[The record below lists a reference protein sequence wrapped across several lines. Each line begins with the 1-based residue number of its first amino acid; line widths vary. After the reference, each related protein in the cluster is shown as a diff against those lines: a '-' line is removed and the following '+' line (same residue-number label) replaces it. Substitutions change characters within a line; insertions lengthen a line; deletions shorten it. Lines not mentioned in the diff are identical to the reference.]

1 MTDKDNIEIDSPE
14 EEIQEASVEEA
25 VDPKDAEAASVAAV
39 DKAADAGKTA
49 PARKMAGGTAA
60 DNTTKDPAPKTK
72 AAAIAQMVQKMQGMP
87 KNEMMKLHASYHK
100 GMPMPESTEV
110 DEDAEAVREVETNVD
125 FSNDLNA
132 LVESEATL
140 SAEFKTK
147 AATIFEAALKTKL
160 SEEIDRIEDQYKTEL
175 SEEITA
181 TKAEL
186 VEKVDNY
193 LNYVVENWMKDNK
206 LAIQS
211 GLRTEIAEGFM
222 NNLKDLFTESYIE
235 VPESKVDLVD
245 DLSDQVA
252 ELEEQLNKQ
261 TEQSMEQALELEYL
275 KRESVIREAAKG
287 LAETQVEKLV
297 DLSENVDFEDEESFK
312 NKIET
317 LKENYFKTKTQSVSE
332 DEVEE
337 DNNAQPAETSSSMNV
352 YLDAIRK
359 TDKN

>member
-25 VDPKDAEAASVAAV
+25 VDPKDAEAASVAAA

-60 DNTTKDPAPKTK
+60 DNTTKDPAPKLGTK
-72 AAAIAQMVQKMQGMP
+72 AGIINAMFNKMNNMSKKQLADMYG
-87 KNEMMKLHASYHK
+87 NYS
-100 GMPMPESTEV
+100 ESTEI
-110 DEDAEAVREVETNVD
+110 DEDEDTDEVREVAETNID

-147 AATIFEAALKTKL
+147 AATIFEAALNTKL
-160 SEEIDRIEDQYKTEL
+160 SEEIDRIEDQYKNEL

-193 LNYVVENWMKDNK
+193 LNYVVENWMEENK

-245 DLSDQVA
+245 DLSGQVA
-252 ELEEQLNKQ
+252 ELEEQLNNQ
-261 TEQSMEQALELEYL
+261 TEQSINQLAELEDL
-275 KRESVIREAAKG
+275 KRDSIIREACKG
-287 LAETQVEKLV
+287 LAETQVEKL
-297 DLSENVDFEDEESFK
+297 LKLAESVDFENEETFT
-312 NKIET
+312 NKVNT
-317 LKENYFKTKTQSVSE
+317 LKENYFKTKTQVVSE
-332 DEVEE
+332 EQVDEDDSTVV
-337 DNNAQPAETSSSMNV
+337 APSGSMNQ
-352 YLDAIRK
+352 YLEAIRK

>member
-1 MTDKDNIEIDSPE
+1 MTDQVENIEQDSPE
-14 EEIQEASVEEA
+14 EDNFVEEM
-25 VDPKDAEAASVAAV
+25 VDPKNAEAASLAAA
-39 DKAADAGKTA
+39 DKAGDATGTA
-49 PARKMAGGTAA
+49 PKRSAPGGAS
-60 DNTTKDPAPKTK
+60 DNTKKDPMPKTK
-72 AAAIAQMVQKMQGMP
+72 AGMMNQMFTKMQSMS
-87 KNEMMKLHASYHK
+87 KDEMQKLHASYHS
-100 GMPMPESTEV
+100 GMAESVE
-110 DEDAEAVREVETNVD
+110 DDDAEAVREVETNVD
-125 FSNDLNA
+125 FSDDLNA

-140 SAEFKTK
+140 SAEFKHK
-147 AATIFEAALKTKL
+147 AATIFEAAIKSKL

-175 SEEITA
+175 SEEIEP
-181 TKAEL
+181 TKADL

-193 LNYVVENWMKDNK
+193 LNYVVEGWMKENE
-206 LAIQS
+206 LAIQN
-211 GLRTEIAEGFM
+211 GLRTEIAENFM
-222 NNLKDLFTESYIE
+222 NNLKGLFTESYIE

-261 TEQSMEQALELEYL
+261 TEQSMDQALELEYL

-337 DNNAQPAETSSSMNV
+337 DNSAQPAETSSSMNV

>member
-25 VDPKDAEAASVAAV
+25 VDPKDAEAASVAAA

-60 DNTTKDPAPKTK
+60 DNTTKDPAPKLGTK
-72 AAAIAQMVQKMQGMP
+72 AGIINAMFNKMNNMSKKQLADMYG
-87 KNEMMKLHASYHK
+87 NYS
-100 GMPMPESTEV
+100 ESTEI
-110 DEDAEAVREVETNVD
+110 DEDEDTEAVREVETNVD

-147 AATIFEAALKTKL
+147 AATIFEAALNTKL
-160 SEEIDRIEDQYKTEL
+160 SEEIDRIEDQYKNEL

-193 LNYVVENWMKDNK
+193 LNYVVENWMEENK

-245 DLSDQVA
+245 DLSGQVA
-252 ELEEQLNKQ
+252 ELEEQLNNQ
-261 TEQSMEQALELEYL
+261 TEQSINQLAELEDL
-275 KRESVIREAAKG
+275 KRDSIIREACKG
-287 LAETQVEKLV
+287 LAETQVEKL
-297 DLSENVDFEDEESFK
+297 LKLAESVDFENEETFT
-312 NKIET
+312 NKVNT
-317 LKENYFKTKTQSVSE
+317 LKENYFKTKTQVVSE
-332 DEVEE
+332 EQVDEDDSTVV
-337 DNNAQPAETSSSMNV
+337 APSGSMDQ
-352 YLDAIRK
+352 YLEAIRK

>member
-25 VDPKDAEAASVAAV
+25 VDPKDAEAASVAAA
-39 DKAADAGKTA
+39 DKAADAGKSA

-60 DNTTKDPAPKTK
+60 DNTTKDPMPKTK
-72 AAAIAQMVQKMQGMP
+72 AGMINAMFSKMNNMSKKQLADMYG
-87 KNEMMKLHASYHK
+87 NYS
-100 GMPMPESTEV
+100 ESTEI
-110 DEDAEAVREVETNVD
+110 DEDENTEAVREVETNVD

-160 SEEIDRIEDQYKTEL
+160 SEEIDRIEDQYKNEL

-261 TEQSMEQALELEYL
+261 TEQSMNQSAELESL
-275 KRESVIREAAKG
+275 KRDSVIREACKG
-287 LAETQVEKLV
+287 LAETQVEKLIK
-297 DLSENVDFEDEESFK
+297 LAENVDFEDEESFT
-312 NKIET
+312 NKVNT
-317 LKENYFKTKTQSVSE
+317 LKENYFKTKTQNVSE
-332 DEVEE
+332 EQVDEDESTPVVASGAM
-337 DNNAQPAETSSSMNV
+337 DK
-352 YLDAIRK
+352 YLEAIRK

>member
-60 DNTTKDPAPKTK
+60 DNTTKDPMPKTK
-72 AAAIAQMVQKMQGMP
+72 AGMINAMFSKMNNMSKKQLADMYG
-87 KNEMMKLHASYHK
+87 NYS
-100 GMPMPESTEV
+100 ESTEI
-110 DEDAEAVREVETNVD
+110 DEDENTEAVREVETNVD
-125 FSNDLNA
+125 FSNDLDA

-160 SEEIDRIEDQYKTEL
+160 SEEIDRIEDQYKNEL

-261 TEQSMEQALELEYL
+261 TEQSMNQSAELESL
-275 KRESVIREAAKG
+275 KRDSVIREACKG
-287 LAETQVEKLV
+287 LAETQVEKLIK
-297 DLSENVDFEDEESFK
+297 LAENVDFEDEESFT
-312 NKIET
+312 NKVNT
-317 LKENYFKTKTQSVSE
+317 LKENYFKTKTQNVSE
-332 DEVEE
+332 EQVDEDESTPVVASGAM
-337 DNNAQPAETSSSMNV
+337 DK
-352 YLDAIRK
+352 YLEAIRK

>member
-25 VDPKDAEAASVAAV
+25 VDPKDAEAASVAAA
-39 DKAADAGKTA
+39 DKAADAGKSA

-60 DNTTKDPAPKTK
+60 DNTTKDPMPKTK
-72 AAAIAQMVQKMQGMP
+72 AGMINVMFSKMNNMSKKQLADMYD
-87 KNEMMKLHASYHK
+87 NYS
-100 GMPMPESTEV
+100 ESTEI
-110 DEDAEAVREVETNVD
+110 DEDEDTEAVREVETNVD
-125 FSNDLNA
+125 FSNDLDA

-160 SEEIDRIEDQYKTEL
+160 SEEIDRIEDQYKNEL

-193 LNYVVENWMKDNK
+193 LNYVVENWMEENK

-261 TEQSMEQALELEYL
+261 TEQSMNQSAELESL
-275 KRESVIREAAKG
+275 KRDSVIREACKG
-287 LAETQVEKLV
+287 LAETQVEKLIK
-297 DLSENVDFEDEESFK
+297 LAENVDFEDEESFT
-312 NKIET
+312 NKVNT
-317 LKENYFKTKTQSVSE
+317 LKENYFKTKTQNVSE
-332 DEVEE
+332 EQVDEDESTPVV
-337 DNNAQPAETSSSMNV
+337 ASGSMDK
-352 YLDAIRK
+352 YLEAIRK

>member
-1 MTDKDNIEIDSPE
+1 MTDNNIELEDSPE

-25 VDPKDAEAASVAAV
+25 VDPKDAEAASVAAA

-72 AAAIAQMVQKMQGMP
+72 AGMINAMFSKMNNMSKKQLGDMY
-87 KNEMMKLHASYHK
+87 STY
-100 GMPMPESTEV
+100 ESTEF
-110 DEDAEAVREVETNVD
+110 DEDANEVREVAETATETNVD

-147 AATIFEAALKTKL
+147 AATIFEAALNTKL
-160 SEEIDRIEDQYKTEL
+160 SEEIDRIEDQYKNEL
-175 SEEITA
+175 NEEITA

-193 LNYVVENWMKDNK
+193 LNYVVENWMKENT

-245 DLSDQVA
+245 DLSGQVA
-252 ELEEQLNKQ
+252 ELEEQLNNQ
-261 TEQSMEQALELEYL
+261 TEQSINQLAELEDL
-275 KRESVIREAAKG
+275 KRDSIIREACKG
-287 LAETQVEKLV
+287 LAETQVEKL
-297 DLSENVDFEDEESFK
+297 LKLAENVDFENEETFTDK
-312 NKIET
+312 VNT
-317 LKENYFKTKTQSVSE
+317 LKENYFKTKTQVVSE
-332 DEVEE
+332 EQVDEDDSTVV
-337 DNNAQPAETSSSMNV
+337 APSGSMSQ
-352 YLDAIRK
+352 YLEAIRK

>member
-1 MTDKDNIEIDSPE
+1 MTDQVENIEQDSPE
-14 EEIQEASVEEA
+14 EDNFVEEM
-25 VDPKDAEAASVAAV
+25 VDPKNAEAASIAAS
-39 DKAADAGKTA
+39 DKAGDATGTA
-49 PARKMAGGTAA
+49 PKRSAPGGAS
-60 DNTTKDPAPKTK
+60 DNTKKDPMPKTK
-72 AAAIAQMVQKMQGMP
+72 AGMMNQMFTKMQNMS
-87 KNEMMKLHASYHK
+87 KDEMQKLHASYHM
-100 GMPMPESTEV
+100 GMPESTEV
-110 DEDAEAVREVETNVD
+110 DEDAEVVREVETNVD

-175 SEEITA
+175 SEEIEQ
-181 TKAEL
+181 TKADL

-193 LNYVVENWMKDNK
+193 LNYVVEGWMKENE

-211 GLRTEIAEGFM
+211 GLRTEIAENFM
-222 NNLKDLFTESYIE
+222 NNLKGLFTESYIE
-235 VPESKVDLVD
+235 VPENKVDLVD

-261 TEQSMEQALELEYL
+261 TEQSMEQAVELENL
-275 KRESVIREAAKG
+275 KRDYIIREASKG
-287 LAETQVEKLV
+287 LAETQVEKLAK
-297 DLSENVDFEDEESFK
+297 LAENVDFEDEESFI
-312 NKIET
+312 NKVNT

-332 DEVEE
+332 EEVEE
-337 DNNAQPAETSSSMNV
+337 DGATTAAPSGSMDV

>member
-25 VDPKDAEAASVAAV
+25 VDPKDAEAASVAAA
-39 DKAADAGKTA
+39 DKAADAGKSA

-60 DNTTKDPAPKTK
+60 DNTTKDPMPKTK
-72 AAAIAQMVQKMQGMP
+72 AGMINAMFSKMNNMSKKQLADMYG
-87 KNEMMKLHASYHK
+87 NYS
-100 GMPMPESTEV
+100 ESIEI
-110 DEDAEAVREVETNVD
+110 DEDEDTEAVREVETNVD
-125 FSNDLNA
+125 FSNDLDA

-160 SEEIDRIEDQYKTEL
+160 SEEIDRIEDQYKNEL

-193 LNYVVENWMKDNK
+193 LNYVVENWMEENK

-261 TEQSMEQALELEYL
+261 TEQSMNQSAELESL
-275 KRESVIREAAKG
+275 KRDSVIREACKG
-287 LAETQVEKLV
+287 LAETQVEKLIK
-297 DLSENVDFEDEESFK
+297 LAENVDFEDEESFT
-312 NKIET
+312 NKVNT
-317 LKENYFKTKTQSVSE
+317 LKENYFKTKTQNVSE
-332 DEVEE
+332 EQVDEDESTPVVASGAM
-337 DNNAQPAETSSSMNV
+337 DK
-352 YLDAIRK
+352 YLEAIRK

>member
-1 MTDKDNIEIDSPE
+1 MTDQVENIEQDSPE
-14 EEIQEASVEEA
+14 EDNFVEEM
-25 VDPKDAEAASVAAV
+25 VDPKNAEAASVAAA
-39 DKAADAGKTA
+39 DKAGDATGTA
-49 PARKMAGGTAA
+49 PKRSAPGGAS
-60 DNTTKDPAPKTK
+60 DNTKKDPMPKTK
-72 AAAIAQMVQKMQGMP
+72 AGMMNQMFTKMQSMS
-87 KNEMMKLHASYHK
+87 KDEMQKLHASYHS
-100 GMPMPESTEV
+100 GMAESVE
-110 DEDAEAVREVETNVD
+110 DDDAEAVREVENNID
-125 FSNDLNA
+125 FSDDLNA

-140 SAEFKTK
+140 SAEFKHK
-147 AATIFEAALKTKL
+147 AATIFEAAINSKL
-160 SEEIDRIEDQYKTEL
+160 SEEIDRIEDQYKNEL

-193 LNYVVENWMKDNK
+193 LNYVVENWMEENK

-261 TEQSMEQALELEYL
+261 TEQSMDQALELEYL

-352 YLDAIRK
+352 YLDASRK

>member
-1 MTDKDNIEIDSPE
+1 MTDNNIELEDSPE

-25 VDPKDAEAASVAAV
+25 VDPKDAEAASVAAA

-72 AAAIAQMVQKMQGMP
+72 AGMINAMFSKMNNMSKKQLGDMY
-87 KNEMMKLHASYHK
+87 STY
-100 GMPMPESTEV
+100 ESTET
-110 DEDAEAVREVETNVD
+110 DEDTNEVREVAETATETNVD

-147 AATIFEAALKTKL
+147 AATIFEAALNTKL
-160 SEEIDRIEDQYKTEL
+160 SEEIDRIEDQYKNEL

-193 LNYVVENWMKDNK
+193 LNYVVENWMEENK

-245 DLSDQVA
+245 DLSGQVA
-252 ELEEQLNKQ
+252 ELEEQLNNQ
-261 TEQSMEQALELEYL
+261 TEQSINQLAELEDL
-275 KRESVIREAAKG
+275 KRDSIIREACKG
-287 LAETQVEKLV
+287 LAETQVEKL
-297 DLSENVDFEDEESFK
+297 LKLAESVDFENEETFT
-312 NKIET
+312 NKVNT
-317 LKENYFKTKTQSVSE
+317 LKENYFKTKTQVVSE
-332 DEVEE
+332 EQVDEDDSTVV
-337 DNNAQPAETSSSMNV
+337 APSGSMSQ
-352 YLDAIRK
+352 YLEAIRK

>member
-25 VDPKDAEAASVAAV
+25 VDPKDAEAASVAAA
-39 DKAADAGKTA
+39 DKAADAGKSA
-49 PARKMAGGTAA
+49 PVRKMAGGTAA
-60 DNTTKDPAPKTK
+60 DNTTKDPMPKTK
-72 AAAIAQMVQKMQGMP
+72 AGMINVMFSKMNNMSKKQLADMYD
-87 KNEMMKLHASYHK
+87 NYS
-100 GMPMPESTEV
+100 ESTEI
-110 DEDAEAVREVETNVD
+110 DEDEDTEAVREVETNVD
-125 FSNDLNA
+125 FSNDLDA

-160 SEEIDRIEDQYKTEL
+160 SEEIDRIEDQYKNEL

-193 LNYVVENWMKDNK
+193 LNYVVENWMEENK

-261 TEQSMEQALELEYL
+261 TEQSMNQSAELESL
-275 KRESVIREAAKG
+275 KRDSVIREACKG
-287 LAETQVEKLV
+287 LAETQVEKLIK
-297 DLSENVDFEDEESFK
+297 LAENVDFEDEESFT
-312 NKIET
+312 NKVNT
-317 LKENYFKTKTQSVSE
+317 LKENYFKTKTQNVSE
-332 DEVEE
+332 EQVDEDESTPVV
-337 DNNAQPAETSSSMNV
+337 ASGSMDK
-352 YLDAIRK
+352 YLEAIRK

>member
-25 VDPKDAEAASVAAV
+25 VDPKDAEAASVAAA

-72 AAAIAQMVQKMQGMP
+72 AGMINAMFSKMNNMS
-87 KNEMMKLHASYHK
+87 KNEMMKMYSSYH
-100 GMPMPESTEV
+100 ESTEF
-110 DEDAEAVREVETNVD
+110 DEDTDEVREVAETNID

-147 AATIFEAALKTKL
+147 AATIFEAALNTKL
-160 SEEIDRIEDQYKTEL
+160 SEEIDRIEDQYKNEL

-193 LNYVVENWMKDNK
+193 LNYVVENWMEENK

-245 DLSDQVA
+245 DLSGQVA
-252 ELEEQLNKQ
+252 ELEEQLNNQ
-261 TEQSMEQALELEYL
+261 TEQSINQLAELEDL
-275 KRESVIREAAKG
+275 KRDYIIREACKG
-287 LAETQVEKLV
+287 LAETQVEKL
-297 DLSENVDFEDEESFK
+297 LKLAESVDFENEETFT
-312 NKIET
+312 NKVNT
-317 LKENYFKTKTQSVSE
+317 LKENYFKTKTQVVSE
-332 DEVEE
+332 EQVDEDDSTVV
-337 DNNAQPAETSSSMNV
+337 APSGSMDQ
-352 YLDAIRK
+352 YLEAIRK

>member
-25 VDPKDAEAASVAAV
+25 VDPKDAEAASVAAA
-39 DKAADAGKTA
+39 DKAADAGKSA

-60 DNTTKDPAPKTK
+60 DNTTKDPMPKTK
-72 AAAIAQMVQKMQGMP
+72 AGMINAMFSKMNNMSKKQLADMYG
-87 KNEMMKLHASYHK
+87 NYS
-100 GMPMPESTEV
+100 ESTEIYE
-110 DEDAEAVREVETNVD
+110 DEDTEAVREVETNVD
-125 FSNDLNA
+125 FSNDLDA

-160 SEEIDRIEDQYKTEL
+160 SEEIDRIEDQYKNEL

-261 TEQSMEQALELEYL
+261 TEQSMNQSAELESL
-275 KRESVIREAAKG
+275 KRDSVIREACKG
-287 LAETQVEKLV
+287 LAETQVEKLIK
-297 DLSENVDFEDEESFK
+297 LAENVDFEDEESFT
-312 NKIET
+312 NKVNT
-317 LKENYFKTKTQSVSE
+317 LKENYFKTKTQNVSE
-332 DEVEE
+332 EQVDDDESTPVVASGAM
-337 DNNAQPAETSSSMNV
+337 DK
-352 YLDAIRK
+352 YLEAIRK

>member
-39 DKAADAGKTA
+39 DKAADAGKSA

-60 DNTTKDPAPKTK
+60 DNTTKDPMPKTK
-72 AAAIAQMVQKMQGMP
+72 AGMINAMFSKMNNMSKKQLADMYG
-87 KNEMMKLHASYHK
+87 SYS
-100 GMPMPESTEV
+100 ESTEI
-110 DEDAEAVREVETNVD
+110 DEDENTEAVREVETNVD

-160 SEEIDRIEDQYKTEL
+160 SEEIDRIEDQYKNEL
-175 SEEITA
+175 NEEITA

-193 LNYVVENWMKDNK
+193 LNYVVENWMKENK

-261 TEQSMEQALELEYL
+261 TEQSMNQLAELESL
-275 KRESVIREAAKG
+275 KRESVIREASKG
-287 LAETQVEKLV
+287 LAETQVEKLAK
-297 DLSENVDFEDEESFK
+297 LAENVDFEDEESFT
-312 NKIET
+312 NKVNT
-317 LKENYFKTKTQSVSE
+317 LKENYFKTKTQNVSE
-332 DEVEE
+332 EQVDEDESTPIVASGTM
-337 DNNAQPAETSSSMNV
+337 DK
-352 YLDAIRK
+352 YLEAIRK

>member
-39 DKAADAGKTA
+39 DKAADAGKSA

-60 DNTTKDPAPKTK
+60 DNTTKDPMPKTK
-72 AAAIAQMVQKMQGMP
+72 AGMINAMFSKMNNMSKKQLADMYG
-87 KNEMMKLHASYHK
+87 SYS
-100 GMPMPESTEV
+100 ESTEI
-110 DEDAEAVREVETNVD
+110 DEDENTEAVREVETNVD

-160 SEEIDRIEDQYKTEL
+160 SEEIDRIEDQYKNEL
-175 SEEITA
+175 NEEITA

-193 LNYVVENWMKDNK
+193 LNYVVENWMKENK

-261 TEQSMEQALELEYL
+261 TEQSMNQLAELESL
-275 KRESVIREAAKG
+275 KRESVIREASKG
-287 LAETQVEKLV
+287 LAETQVEKLAK
-297 DLSENVDFEDEESFK
+297 LAENVDFEDEESFI
-312 NKIET
+312 NKVNT
-317 LKENYFKTKTQSVSE
+317 LKENYFKTKTQNVSE
-332 DEVEE
+332 EQVDEDESTPVVASGTM
-337 DNNAQPAETSSSMNV
+337 DK
-352 YLDAIRK
+352 YLEAIRK

>member
-1 MTDKDNIEIDSPE
+1 MTDQVENIEQDSPE
-14 EEIQEASVEEA
+14 EDNFVEEM
-25 VDPKDAEAASVAAV
+25 VDPKNAEAASVAAA
-39 DKAADAGKTA
+39 DKAGDATGTA
-49 PARKMAGGTAA
+49 PKRSAPGGAS
-60 DNTTKDPAPKTK
+60 DNTKKDPMPKTK
-72 AAAIAQMVQKMQGMP
+72 AGMMNQMFTKMQSMS
-87 KNEMMKLHASYHK
+87 KDEMQKLPASYHS
-100 GMPMPESTEV
+100 GMAESVE
-110 DEDAEAVREVETNVD
+110 DDDAEAVREVENNID
-125 FSNDLNA
+125 FSDDLNA

-140 SAEFKTK
+140 SAEFKHK
-147 AATIFEAALKTKL
+147 AATIFEAAINSKL

-175 SEEITA
+175 SEEIEQ
-181 TKAEL
+181 TKTDL
-186 VEKVDNY
+186 IEKVDNY
-193 LNYVVENWMKDNK
+193 LNYVVEGWMKENE
-206 LAIQS
+206 LAIQN
-211 GLRTEIAEGFM
+211 GLRTEIAENFM
-222 NNLKDLFTESYIE
+222 NNLKGLFTESYIE

-261 TEQSMEQALELEYL
+261 TEQSMDQALELEYL

>member
-39 DKAADAGKTA
+39 DKAADAGKSA

-60 DNTTKDPAPKTK
+60 DNTTKDPMPKTK
-72 AAAIAQMVQKMQGMP
+72 AGMINAMFSKMNNMSKKQLADMYG
-87 KNEMMKLHASYHK
+87 SYS
-100 GMPMPESTEV
+100 ESTEI
-110 DEDAEAVREVETNVD
+110 DEDENTEAVREVETNVD

-160 SEEIDRIEDQYKTEL
+160 SEEIDRIEDQYKNEL
-175 SEEITA
+175 NEEITA

-193 LNYVVENWMKDNK
+193 LNYVVENWMKENK

-261 TEQSMEQALELEYL
+261 TEQSMNQLAELESL
-275 KRESVIREAAKG
+275 KRESVIREASKG
-287 LAETQVEKLV
+287 LAETQVEKLAK
-297 DLSENVDFEDEESFK
+297 LAENVDFEDEESFI
-312 NKIET
+312 NKVNT
-317 LKENYFKTKTQSVSE
+317 LKENYFKTKTQNVSE
-332 DEVEE
+332 EQVDEDESTPVV
-337 DNNAQPAETSSSMNV
+337 ASGSMDK
-352 YLDAIRK
+352 YLEAIRK

>member
-72 AAAIAQMVQKMQGMP
+72 AGMINAMFTAMNKMSKNDMKKMYDDYHQM
-87 KNEMMKLHASYHK
+87 
-100 GMPMPESTEV
+100 ESTEI
-110 DEDAEAVREVETNVD
+110 DEDENTEAVREVETNVD

-160 SEEIDRIEDQYKTEL
+160 SEEIDRIEDQYKNEL
-175 SEEITA
+175 NEEITA

-193 LNYVVENWMKDNK
+193 LNYVVENWMKENK

-261 TEQSMEQALELEYL
+261 TEQSMNQSAELESL
-275 KRESVIREAAKG
+275 KRDSVIREACKG
-287 LAETQVEKLV
+287 LAETQVEKLIK
-297 DLSENVDFEDEESFK
+297 LAENVDFEDEESFT
-312 NKIET
+312 NKVNT
-317 LKENYFKTKTQSVSE
+317 LKENYFKTKTQNVSE
-332 DEVEE
+332 EQVDEDESTPVVASGTM
-337 DNNAQPAETSSSMNV
+337 DK
-352 YLDAIRK
+352 YLEAIRK

>member
-1 MTDKDNIEIDSPE
+1 MTDQVENIEQDSPE
-14 EEIQEASVEEA
+14 EDNFVEEM
-25 VDPKDAEAASVAAV
+25 VDPKNAEAASVAAA
-39 DKAADAGKTA
+39 DKAGDATGTA
-49 PARKMAGGTAA
+49 PKRSAPGGAS
-60 DNTTKDPAPKTK
+60 DNTKKDPMPKTK
-72 AAAIAQMVQKMQGMP
+72 AGMMNQMFTKMQNMS
-87 KNEMMKLHASYHK
+87 KDEMQKLHASYHM
-100 GMPMPESTEV
+100 GMPESTEA
-110 DEDAEAVREVETNVD
+110 DENAEAVREVETNVD
-125 FSNDLNA
+125 FSDDLNA

-140 SAEFKTK
+140 SAEFKHK
-147 AATIFEAALKTKL
+147 AATIFEAAINSKL

-175 SEEITA
+175 SEEIEQ
-181 TKAEL
+181 TKADL

-193 LNYVVENWMKDNK
+193 LNYVVEGWMKENE
-206 LAIQS
+206 LAIQN
-211 GLRTEIAEGFM
+211 GLRTEIAENFM
-222 NNLKDLFTESYIE
+222 NNLKGLFTESYIE

-261 TEQSMEQALELEYL
+261 TEQSMDQALELEYL

>member
-25 VDPKDAEAASVAAV
+25 VDPKDAEAASVAAA
-39 DKAADAGKTA
+39 DKAADAGKSA

-60 DNTTKDPAPKTK
+60 DNTTKDPMPKTK
-72 AAAIAQMVQKMQGMP
+72 AGMINVMFSKMNNMSKKQLADMYG
-87 KNEMMKLHASYHK
+87 NYS
-100 GMPMPESTEV
+100 ESTEI
-110 DEDAEAVREVETNVD
+110 DEDEDTEAVREVETNVD
-125 FSNDLNA
+125 FSNDLDA

-160 SEEIDRIEDQYKTEL
+160 SEEIDRIEDQYKNEL

-193 LNYVVENWMKDNK
+193 LNYVVENWMEENK

-261 TEQSMEQALELEYL
+261 TEQSMNQSAELESL
-275 KRESVIREAAKG
+275 KRDSVIREACKG
-287 LAETQVEKLV
+287 LAETQVEKLIK
-297 DLSENVDFEDEESFK
+297 LAENVDFEDEESFT
-312 NKIET
+312 NKVNT
-317 LKENYFKTKTQSVSE
+317 LKENYFKTKTQNVSE
-332 DEVEE
+332 EQVDEDESTPVV
-337 DNNAQPAETSSSMNV
+337 ASGSMDK
-352 YLDAIRK
+352 YLEAIRK

>member
-25 VDPKDAEAASVAAV
+25 VDPKDAEAASVAAA
-39 DKAADAGKTA
+39 DKAADAGKSA

-60 DNTTKDPAPKTK
+60 DNTTKDPMPKTK
-72 AAAIAQMVQKMQGMP
+72 AGMINAMFSKMNNMSKKQLADMYG
-87 KNEMMKLHASYHK
+87 NYS
-100 GMPMPESTEV
+100 ESTEI
-110 DEDAEAVREVETNVD
+110 DEDEDTEAVREVETNVD
-125 FSNDLNA
+125 FSNDLDA

-160 SEEIDRIEDQYKTEL
+160 SEEIDRIEDQYKNEL

-193 LNYVVENWMKDNK
+193 LNYVVENWMEDNK

-261 TEQSMEQALELEYL
+261 TEQSMNQSAELESL
-275 KRESVIREAAKG
+275 KRDSVIREACKG
-287 LAETQVEKLV
+287 LAETQVEKLIK
-297 DLSENVDFEDEESFK
+297 LAENVDFEDEESFT
-312 NKIET
+312 NKVNT
-317 LKENYFKTKTQSVSE
+317 LKENYFKTKTQNVSE
-332 DEVEE
+332 EQVDEDESTPVV
-337 DNNAQPAETSSSMNV
+337 ASGSMDK
-352 YLDAIRK
+352 YLEAIRK

>member
-1 MTDKDNIEIDSPE
+1 
-14 EEIQEASVEEA
+14 
-25 VDPKDAEAASVAAV
+25 
-39 DKAADAGKTA
+39 
-49 PARKMAGGTAA
+49 
-60 DNTTKDPAPKTK
+60 
-72 AAAIAQMVQKMQGMP
+72 
-87 KNEMMKLHASYHK
+87 
-100 GMPMPESTEV
+100 
-110 DEDAEAVREVETNVD
+110 
-125 FSNDLNA
+125 
-132 LVESEATL
+132 
-140 SAEFKTK
+140 
-147 AATIFEAALKTKL
+147 
-160 SEEIDRIEDQYKTEL
+160 
-175 SEEITA
+175 
-181 TKAEL
+181 
-186 VEKVDNY
+186 
-193 LNYVVENWMKDNK
+193 
-206 LAIQS
+206 
-211 GLRTEIAEGFM
+211 M
-222 NNLKDLFTESYIE
+222 NNLKGLFTESYIE

-261 TEQSMEQALELEYL
+261 TEQSMDQALELEYL

>member
-1 MTDKDNIEIDSPE
+1 MTDQVENIEQDSPE
-14 EEIQEASVEEA
+14 EDNFVEEM
-25 VDPKDAEAASVAAV
+25 VDPKNAEAASVAAA
-39 DKAADAGKTA
+39 DKAGDATGTA
-49 PARKMAGGTAA
+49 PKRSAPGGAS
-60 DNTTKDPAPKTK
+60 DNT
-72 AAAIAQMVQKMQGMP
+72 KMQSMY
-87 KNEMMKLHASYHK
+87 KDEMQKLHASYHS
-100 GMPMPESTEV
+100 GMAESVE
-110 DEDAEAVREVETNVD
+110 DDDAEAVREVENNID
-125 FSNDLNA
+125 FSDDLNA

-140 SAEFKTK
+140 SAEFKHK
-147 AATIFEAALKTKL
+147 AATIFEAAINSKL

-175 SEEITA
+175 SEEIEQ
-181 TKAEL
+181 TKADL

-193 LNYVVENWMKDNK
+193 LNYVVEGWMKENE
-206 LAIQS
+206 LAIQN
-211 GLRTEIAEGFM
+211 GLRTEIAENFM
-222 NNLKDLFTESYIE
+222 NNLKGLFTESYIE

-261 TEQSMEQALELEYL
+261 TEQSMDQALELEYL

>member
-25 VDPKDAEAASVAAV
+25 VDPKDAEAASVAAA
-39 DKAADAGKTA
+39 DKAADAGKSA

-60 DNTTKDPAPKTK
+60 DNTTKDPMPKTK
-72 AAAIAQMVQKMQGMP
+72 AGMINAMFSKMNNMSKKQLADMYG
-87 KNEMMKLHASYHK
+87 NYS
-100 GMPMPESTEV
+100 ESTEI
-110 DEDAEAVREVETNVD
+110 DEDEDTEAVREVETNVD

-160 SEEIDRIEDQYKTEL
+160 SEEIDRIEDQYKNEL
-175 SEEITA
+175 NEEITA

-193 LNYVVENWMKDNK
+193 LNYVVENWMKENK

-261 TEQSMEQALELEYL
+261 TEQSMNQSAELESL
-275 KRESVIREAAKG
+275 KRDSVIREACKG
-287 LAETQVEKLV
+287 LAETQVEKLIK
-297 DLSENVDFEDEESFK
+297 LAENVDFEDEESFT
-312 NKIET
+312 NKVNT
-317 LKENYFKTKTQSVSE
+317 LKENYFKTKTQNVSE
-332 DEVEE
+332 EQVDEDESTPVVASGAM
-337 DNNAQPAETSSSMNV
+337 DK
-352 YLDAIRK
+352 YLEAIRK

>member
-25 VDPKDAEAASVAAV
+25 VDPKDAEAASVAAA
-39 DKAADAGKTA
+39 DKAADAGKSA

-60 DNTTKDPAPKTK
+60 DNTTKDPMPKTK
-72 AAAIAQMVQKMQGMP
+72 AGMINAMFSKMNNMSKKQLADMYG
-87 KNEMMKLHASYHK
+87 NYS
-100 GMPMPESTEV
+100 ESTEI
-110 DEDAEAVREVETNVD
+110 DEDENAEAVREVETNVD

-160 SEEIDRIEDQYKTEL
+160 SEEIDRIEDQYKNEL
-175 SEEITA
+175 NEEITA

-193 LNYVVENWMKDNK
+193 LNYVVENWMKENK

-261 TEQSMEQALELEYL
+261 TEQSMNQSAELESL
-275 KRESVIREAAKG
+275 KRDSVIREACKG
-287 LAETQVEKLV
+287 LAETQVEKLIK
-297 DLSENVDFEDEESFK
+297 LAENVDFEDEESFT
-312 NKIET
+312 NKVNT
-317 LKENYFKTKTQSVSE
+317 LKENYFKTKTQNVSE
-332 DEVEE
+332 EQVDEDESTPVVASGAM
-337 DNNAQPAETSSSMNV
+337 DK
-352 YLDAIRK
+352 YLEAIRK

>member
-39 DKAADAGKTA
+39 DKAADAGKSA

-60 DNTTKDPAPKTK
+60 DNTTKDPMPKTK
-72 AAAIAQMVQKMQGMP
+72 AGMINAMFSKMNNMSKKQLADMYG
-87 KNEMMKLHASYHK
+87 NYS
-100 GMPMPESTEV
+100 ESTEI
-110 DEDAEAVREVETNVD
+110 DEDEDTEAVREVETNVD

-160 SEEIDRIEDQYKTEL
+160 SEEIDRIEDQYKNEL
-175 SEEITA
+175 NEEITA

-193 LNYVVENWMKDNK
+193 LNYVVENWMKENK

-261 TEQSMEQALELEYL
+261 TEQSMNQSAELESL
-275 KRESVIREAAKG
+275 KRDSVIREACKG
-287 LAETQVEKLV
+287 LAETQVEKLIK
-297 DLSENVDFEDEESFK
+297 LAENVDFEDEESFT
-312 NKIET
+312 NKVNT
-317 LKENYFKTKTQSVSE
+317 LKENYFKTKTQNVSE
-332 DEVEE
+332 EQVDEDESTPVVASGAM
-337 DNNAQPAETSSSMNV
+337 DK
-352 YLDAIRK
+352 YLEAIRK

>member
-25 VDPKDAEAASVAAV
+25 VDPKDAEAASVAAA
-39 DKAADAGKTA
+39 DKAADAGKSA

-60 DNTTKDPAPKTK
+60 DNTTKDPMPKTK
-72 AAAIAQMVQKMQGMP
+72 AGMINAMFSKMNNMSKKQLADMYG
-87 KNEMMKLHASYHK
+87 NYS
-100 GMPMPESTEV
+100 ESTEI
-110 DEDAEAVREVETNVD
+110 DEDEDTEAVREVETNVD
-125 FSNDLNA
+125 FSNDLDA

-160 SEEIDRIEDQYKTEL
+160 SEEIDRIEDQYKNEL

-193 LNYVVENWMKDNK
+193 LNYVVENWMEENK

-261 TEQSMEQALELEYL
+261 TEQSMNQSAELESL
-275 KRESVIREAAKG
+275 KRDSVIREACKG
-287 LAETQVEKLV
+287 LAETQVEKLIK
-297 DLSENVDFEDEESFK
+297 LAENVDFEDEESFT
-312 NKIET
+312 NKVNT
-317 LKENYFKTKTQSVSE
+317 LKENYFKTKTQNVSE
-332 DEVEE
+332 EQVDEDESTPVV
-337 DNNAQPAETSSSMNV
+337 ASGSMDK
-352 YLDAIRK
+352 YLEAIRK

>member
-25 VDPKDAEAASVAAV
+25 VDPKDAEAASVAAA
-39 DKAADAGKTA
+39 DKAADAGKSA

-60 DNTTKDPAPKTK
+60 DNTTKDPMPKTK
-72 AAAIAQMVQKMQGMP
+72 AGMINAMFSKMNNMSKKQLADMYG
-87 KNEMMKLHASYHK
+87 NYS
-100 GMPMPESTEV
+100 ESTEI
-110 DEDAEAVREVETNVD
+110 DEDEDTEAVREVETNVD

-160 SEEIDRIEDQYKTEL
+160 SEEIDRIEDQYKNEL

-193 LNYVVENWMKDNK
+193 LNYVVENWMEENK

-287 LAETQVEKLV
+287 LADTQIEKLV
-297 DLSENVDFEDEESFK
+297 DLSENVDFEDEETFRQK
-312 NKIET
+312 VET

-332 DEVEE
+332 EEVEE
-337 DNNAQPAETSSSMNV
+337 DGATTTAPSGSMDV

>member
-25 VDPKDAEAASVAAV
+25 VDPKDAEAASVAAA
-39 DKAADAGKTA
+39 DKAADAGKSA

-60 DNTTKDPAPKTK
+60 DNTTKDPMPKTK
-72 AAAIAQMVQKMQGMP
+72 AGMINAMFSKMNNMSKKQLADMYG
-87 KNEMMKLHASYHK
+87 SYS
-100 GMPMPESTEV
+100 ESTEI
-110 DEDAEAVREVETNVD
+110 DEDEDTEAVREVETNVD
-125 FSNDLNA
+125 FSNDLDA

-160 SEEIDRIEDQYKTEL
+160 SEEIDRIEDQYKNEL

-193 LNYVVENWMKDNK
+193 LNYVVENWMEENK

-261 TEQSMEQALELEYL
+261 TEQSMNQSAELESL
-275 KRESVIREAAKG
+275 KRDSVIREACKG
-287 LAETQVEKLV
+287 LAETQVEKLIK
-297 DLSENVDFEDEESFK
+297 LAENVDFEDEESFT
-312 NKIET
+312 NKVNT
-317 LKENYFKTKTQSVSE
+317 LKENYFKTKTQNVSE
-332 DEVEE
+332 EQVDEDESTPVV
-337 DNNAQPAETSSSMNV
+337 ASGSMDK
-352 YLDAIRK
+352 YLEAIRK

>member
-1 MTDKDNIEIDSPE
+1 MTDQVENIEQDSPE
-14 EEIQEASVEEA
+14 EDNFVEEM
-25 VDPKDAEAASVAAV
+25 VDPKNAEAASVAAA
-39 DKAADAGKTA
+39 DKAGDATGTA
-49 PARKMAGGTAA
+49 PKRSAPGGAS
-60 DNTTKDPAPKTK
+60 DNTKKDPMPKTK
-72 AAAIAQMVQKMQGMP
+72 AGMMNQMFTKMQSMS
-87 KNEMMKLHASYHK
+87 KDEMQKLHASYHS
-100 GMPMPESTEV
+100 GMAESVE
-110 DEDAEAVREVETNVD
+110 DDDAEAVREVETNVD
-125 FSNDLNA
+125 FSDDLNA

-140 SAEFKTK
+140 SAEFKHK
-147 AATIFEAALKTKL
+147 AATIFEAAINSKL

-175 SEEITA
+175 SEEIEQ
-181 TKAEL
+181 TKTDL

-193 LNYVVENWMKDNK
+193 LNYVVEGWMKENE
-206 LAIQS
+206 LAIQN
-211 GLRTEIAEGFM
+211 GLRTEIAENFM
-222 NNLKDLFTESYIE
+222 NNLKGLFKESYIE

-261 TEQSMEQALELEYL
+261 TEQSMDQALELEYL

-287 LAETQVEKLV
+287 LAEAQVEKLV